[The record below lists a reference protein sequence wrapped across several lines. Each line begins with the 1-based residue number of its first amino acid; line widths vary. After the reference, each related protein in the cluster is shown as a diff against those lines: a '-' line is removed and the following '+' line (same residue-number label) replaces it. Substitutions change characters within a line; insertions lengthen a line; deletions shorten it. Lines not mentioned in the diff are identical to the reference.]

1 MNKRFASVAFALGL
15 VFSLPGAVLA
25 RGGHGGGFHGGGF
38 HGGGFHG
45 GAVHAGGFRGG
56 GGAAPHAAPRMA
68 VPHAAAPAFH
78 GGPNAGFRGAGPGAA
93 ALHHGPSLNYS
104 RGYSG
109 VRNPGGLPNAAVN
122 HNFGMARQ
130 AAIGNRANAFRGNT
144 INNRVVNNMN
154 MGNWHRGYWNGHWG
168 NYGGNWGAGP
178 RYGYGGYGPGLGYG
192 GYGGYGGFG
201 NGLLWGM
208 GSGLGFGLGSGLL
221 GGYGR
226 GFGYGGYGMGYGG
239 YGLGG
244 YGLGGYG
251 LGYGGYGMGY
261 GGYGGLLGWGLPSWG
276 MGNWPYTYGYS
287 AYANPY
293 YAATTTG
300 AAYLNYSQPL
310 AIDTTEPAQT
320 SVDAAST
327 EFAAARDAFKAGDYN
342 AALQKV
348 DQALGTLPNDV
359 DLHEFRSLT
368 LFALGR
374 YSESAA
380 GLYAVLNRGPGW
392 NWATLSGLY
401 PNVDTFTSQL
411 RSLEKYAAANPSAA
425 SARFDLAY
433 LYMGMGSTDAAADQL
448 REVVKL
454 EPDDQLSRQLLADV
468 SSPTAGPENAAA
480 TATAS
485 AAPAA
490 PPEEKEASPP
500 PPASLAGDWKAQ
512 GAGGTSI
519 DLNLKPDNQFT
530 WTTKGKDGPKSFS
543 GTAAVGTGILTLA
556 SGDGMV
562 IVGRVTGTPDGGFKF
577 KLIGGGPDD
586 PGLTFSRT
594 SS

>member
-1 MNKRFASVAFALGL
+1 MNKRFAPVTLALGL

-38 HGGGFHG
+38 HGG
-45 GAVHAGGFRGG
+45 AVHAGGFRGG
-56 GGAAPHAAPRMA
+56 GAPHAAPHMA
-68 VPHAAAPAFH
+68 APRAAAPAFH
-78 GGPNAGFRGAGPGAA
+78 GGPNAGVRGAGAGAA

-104 RGYSG
+104 RGYGG
-109 VRNPGGLPNAAVN
+109 VGHPGGFPNAAVN

-144 INNRVVNNMN
+144 INNRVAVNNMN

-168 NYGGNWGAGP
+168 NYGGNWGYGP
-178 RYGYGGYGPGLGYG
+178 RYGYGGFGPGLGYG
-192 GYGGYGGFG
+192 GYGGYGYGGFG
-201 NGLLWGM
+201 NPLLWGL
-208 GSGLGFGLGSGLL
+208 GSGLGFGLGYGLL
-221 GGYGR
+221 G
-226 GFGYGGYGMGYGG
+226 GYGGYGMGYGG
-239 YGLGG
+239 YGS
-244 YGLGGYG
+244 
-251 LGYGGYGMGY
+251 GYGGYGMGY
-261 GGYGGLLGWGLPSWG
+261 GGYGALAGWGLPSWG

-287 AYANPY
+287 SYANPY
-293 YAATTTG
+293 YTSTTTG

-310 AIDTTEPAQT
+310 AIDTTEPAQAT
-320 SVDAAST
+320 VDTAST

-342 AALQKV
+342 TALQKV
-348 DQALGTLPNDV
+348 DQALNSLPSDV

-392 NWATLSGLY
+392 NWATISGLY
-401 PNVDTFTSQL
+401 PNVDAFTSQL
-411 RSLEKYAAANPSAA
+411 RSLERYVAANPNAA
-425 SARFDLAY
+425 SPRFDLSY
-433 LYMGMGSTDAAADQL
+433 LYMGMGSSDAAADQL

-468 SSPTAGPENAAA
+468 SPPTAGPENAAA

-485 AAPAA
+485 TAPA
-490 PPEEKEASPP
+490 PSPEEKEAPPP
-500 PPASLAGDWKAQ
+500 PPASLAGDWKAE

-530 WTTKGKDGPKSFS
+530 WITKGKDGPKSFS
-543 GTAAVGTGILTLA
+543 GTAAIGTGILTLA

-562 IVGRVTGTPDGGFKF
+562 IVGRVTGTPNGGFKF